1 MSLKAR
7 KELCESIKDR
17 YRSSRRKE
25 KKNIL
30 DEFASATGYHRK
42 HAIRKL
48 GRNVV
53 IKKAAPRPPRAPR
66 LHTRDVQE
74 ALFTVWKAANCICT
88 KRLIPYLPTFVES
101 LERHGHLNLEHGTK
115 RLLLS
120 LSAATADRIL
130 YRYRHAGSAPPK
142 ARAPG
147 NPTLKTLIPV
157 RTFDDWTENRPG
169 YVEADLVWHCGSYA
183 GGAFVNSFV
192 LTDVETGWTECFALL
207 YRDAEFV
214 IRAFKEARNRFP
226 FPVLGLDTD
235 NGTEFI
241 TYKMLQYCKDNRIKF
256 TRSRPWKK
264 NDQCFI
270 EQKNGHIVRRLIGY
284 ERFEGLAA
292 TRVLTELY
300 KVIRLYVNFFQ
311 PSMRLLSKSRMGA
324 KTYRKYDVP
333 RTPYD
338 RILTSENVTKRN
350 KQKLRREYRR
360 LDPVLLLSEIE
371 RLQNKLWSFANK
383 EVGLRAKRGNRTPND
398 LISYGEAGGDG
409 HAAKSANELILPV
422 VNEQEAQPKR
432 TYRKSRNKRKTC
444 VHWWKSHADA
454 FESAWTDITGW
465 LEDTPYLATT
475 IILERLQTAYPDTYP
490 DNKLRTLQRRVKAWR
505 LRQLERPEYE
515 FSCGDS
521 LPDADT
527 IELVVHWENDTG
539 SKSLR

>member
-7 KELCESIKDR
+7 KELCDSIKDR
-17 YRSSRRKE
+17 YRISRRKE
-25 KKNIL
+25 KKKIL
-30 DEFASATGYHRK
+30 DEFALATGYHRK

-48 GRNVV
+48 GRNAVK
-53 IKKAAPRPPRAPR
+53 KKAAPRPARAPR
-66 LHTRDVQE
+66 RYGHDVQE
-74 ALFTVWKAANCICT
+74 ALFTLWKAANCICT

-101 LERHGHLNLEHGTK
+101 LERHGHLNLEPGTK
-115 RLLLS
+115 RLLLCM
-120 LSAATADRIL
+120 SAATADRIL
-130 YRYRHAGSAPPK
+130 YRFRHAGAAPPRV
-142 ARAPG
+142 RASG

-192 LTDVETGWTECFALL
+192 LTDVETGWTECLALL

-226 FPVLGLDTD
+226 FPILGLDTD
-235 NGTEFI
+235 NGSEFI
-241 TYKMLQYCKDNRIKF
+241 TYKLLQYCQNENIRF

-338 RILTSENVTKRN
+338 RVLSSNNVTKRN
-350 KQKLRREYRR
+350 KRKLIQQYQR
-360 LDPVLLLSEIE
+360 LDPVRLLSEIE
-371 RLQNKLWSFANK
+371 RLQDKLWSFANK

-398 LISYGEAGGDG
+398 LRLYGVASGDG
-409 HAAKSANELILPV
+409 QAASYANELAVKPSIK
-422 VNEQEAQPKR
+422 EQGAQSER
-432 TYRKSRNKRKTC
+432 TYRKSKNKRKTY
-444 VHWWKSHADA
+444 VHWWRTRPDA
-454 FESAWTDITGW
+454 FEDVWTDVTGW

-475 IILERLQTAYPDTYP
+475 IILERLQTAYPGTYP
-490 DNKLRTLQRRVKAWR
+490 NDKLRTLQRRVKAWR
-505 LRQLERPEYE
+505 LQQLERPEYE

-521 LPDADT
+521 LPNADAL
-527 IELVVHWENDTG
+527 ELVVHCE
-539 SKSLR
+539 

>member
-7 KELCESIKDR
+7 SELCDSIKER
-17 YRSSRRKE
+17 YRGSLRKE
-25 KKNIL
+25 KKKIL
-30 DEFASATGYHRK
+30 DEFAFATGYHRK

-48 GRNVV
+48 GWSPV
-53 IKKAAPRPPRAPR
+53 KKTAPPRPPRAPR
-66 LHTRDVQE
+66 LYTRDVQE

-101 LERHGHLNLEHGTK
+101 LERFGRLDLDSDTR
-115 RLLLS
+115 RLLFS

-130 YRYRHAGSAPPK
+130 YRFRHAGLTQPR

-157 RTFDDWTENRPG
+157 RTFADWIENRPG

-207 YRDAEFV
+207 YRDSEFV
-214 IRAFKEARNRFP
+214 IRAFKEAQKRFP

-235 NGTEFI
+235 NGSEFI
-241 TYKMLQYCKDNRIKF
+241 TYKLLNYCQDENIKF

-292 TRVLTELY
+292 TRVLSELY
-300 KVIRLYVNFFQ
+300 RVIRLYVNFFQ

-338 RILTSENVTKRN
+338 RLLSSENVTKRV
-350 KQKLRREYRR
+350 KQKLRREYRS
-360 LDPVLLLSEIE
+360 LDPVRLLSEIE
-371 RLQNKLWSFANK
+371 RLQDKLWSYANK
-383 EVGLRAKRGNRTPND
+383 EIAMRSKRSDFMPSDLRDYGVG
-398 LISYGEAGGDG
+398 SGDG
-409 HAAKSANELILPV
+409 
-422 VNEQEAQPKR
+422 QETFRVPEKTLGQPSVQPKR
-432 TYRKSRNKRKTC
+432 TYRKAKNKRKTC
-444 VHWWKSHADA
+444 VHWWKSHPDA
-454 FESAWTDITGW
+454 FESDWNDITDW

-475 IILERLQTAYPDTYP
+475 IILERLQTAHPSTYP

-521 LPDADT
+521 LPNADT
-527 IELVVHWENDTG
+527 IELDVHYENQSG
-539 SKSLR
+539 NESLR

>member
-7 KELCESIKDR
+7 NELCESITDR
-17 YRSSRRKE
+17 YRSSRRRE
-25 KKNIL
+25 KKKIL
-30 DEFASATGYHRK
+30 DEFASAAGYTRK

-48 GRNVV
+48 GRNPV
-53 IKKAAPRPPRAPR
+53 KTKAPPRAPR
-66 LHTRDVQE
+66 APRLYTLDVQE

-101 LERHGHLNLEHGTK
+101 LQRHGHLDLDPDTK

-130 YRYRHAGSAPPK
+130 YRFRHAGSAPPR

-147 NPTLKTLIPV
+147 NPILKTLIPV
-157 RTFDDWTENRPG
+157 RTFEDWTENRPG
-169 YVEADLVWHCGSYA
+169 YVEADLVWHSGTYA

-192 LTDVETGWTECFALL
+192 LTDVETGWTECLALL

-214 IRAFKEARNRFP
+214 ISAFKEARNRFP

-235 NGTEFI
+235 NGSEFI
-241 TYKMLQYCKDNRIKF
+241 THKLYQYCKDENIKF

-284 ERFEGLAA
+284 ERLEGLAA
-292 TRVLTELY
+292 TRVLSELY

-338 RILTSENVTKRN
+338 RVLLSINVTKGR
-350 KQKLRREYRR
+350 KQKLQRAYRK
-360 LDPVLLLSEIE
+360 LDPVRLLSEIE
-371 RLQNKLWSFANK
+371 RLQDKLWSYASK
-383 EVGLRAKRGNRTPND
+383 EIAMRSKRSDFMPSDLR
-398 LISYGEAGGDG
+398 SYGEVSGDG
-409 HAAKSANELILPV
+409 QAAGSAAALMLPEIS
-422 VNEQEAQPKR
+422 EQAARPKR
-432 TYRKSRNKRKTC
+432 TYRKAKNKRKTC

-454 FESAWTDITGW
+454 FESAWPKITGW
-465 LEDTPYLATT
+465 LDDTPYLASDV
-475 IILERLQTAYPDTYP
+475 ILARLQRAYPNTYP

-505 LRQLERPEYE
+505 LEQLERPEHE
-515 FSCGDS
+515 FSSGDS
-521 LPDADT
+521 LPNVET
-527 IELVVHWENDTG
+527 IELVVHC
-539 SKSLR
+539 